1 MPGCIQMMVKSPIPV
16 LYVVDDLRACEGAY
30 HFLQK
35 SGEMSIDFSFSTE
48 EAVELLY
55 KNEYHVVVCEYH
67 LKGMDGISFL
77 DDLRSQGERIPFII
91 VGDDTEGVVI
101 EAINRGADFFLNR
114 GENRFQFYVELS
126 LTIKRAA
133 RKYDASARQ
142 QQEEGQRRS
151 HPTVVRS
158 PAGTPDEKDILI
170 QEVHHRVKN
179 NLQLISSI
187 LKMHSYRTTDP
198 GTREILEDCRNRIAS
213 MALIHEYLY
222 RSDNLVTIRMAEY
235 VPRIA
240 QNLSSQK
247 PYGMERV
254 EIIARCDPGI
264 ALDID
269 TCIPCGI
276 IINELITNALKYG
289 FNRGESGEIVVSV
302 DPYRRGLARLQVS
315 ESGSVT
321 KSAVDME
328 SGETLGMQLVK
339 NLTTQIDGTLTV
351 SEEGGLTFSIVFPYT
366 E

>member
-1 MPGCIQMMVKSPIPV
+1 MIMKRSVPV
-16 LYVVDDLRACEGAY
+16 LYVADDLRACEGAY

-35 SGEMSIDFSFSTE
+35 SGEMSIDFAFSTE
-48 EAVELLY
+48 EAVDMLY
-55 KNEYHVVVCEYH
+55 KKEYHVVVCEYH
-67 LKGMDGISFL
+67 LKGTDGILFL

-126 LTIKRAA
+126 LTIKKAA

-142 QQEEGQRRS
+142 QQEEVQRRS
-151 HPTVVRS
+151 HTAVALS
-158 PAGTPDEKDILI
+158 TEGGPDEKDILI

-198 GTREILEDCRNRIAS
+198 ETREILEDCRNRIAS

-240 QNLSSQK
+240 QNLSAQK

-254 EIIARCDPGI
+254 EIVARCDPGI
-264 ALDID
+264 RLDID

-276 IINELITNALKYG
+276 IINELITNSLKYG
-289 FNRGESGEIVVSV
+289 FERGDSGEIVVSFEK
-302 DPYRRGLARLQVS
+302 YRKGMARLRVS
-315 ESGSVT
+315 ETGSAK

-351 SEEGGLTFSIVFPYT
+351 SEEDGLTFSIVFPYT

>member
-1 MPGCIQMMVKSPIPV
+1 MMVKRQIPV

-35 SGEMSIDFSFSTE
+35 SGEMSLDYAFSTE
-48 EAVELLY
+48 EAKEMLY
-55 KNEYHVVVCEYH
+55 KNEYHVIVCEYH
-67 LKGMDGISFL
+67 LNGTDGVSFL

-91 VGDDTEGVVI
+91 VGDDTEGVII

-151 HPTVVRS
+151 HMSVFPS
-158 PAGTPDEKDILI
+158 PKGAADEKDILI

-187 LKMHSYRTTDP
+187 LKMHSYRTSDP
-198 GTREILEDCRNRIAS
+198 ETREILEDCRNRIAS

-235 VPRIA
+235 VPRLA

-247 PYGMERV
+247 PCGMENV
-254 EIIARCDPGI
+254 KITARCDPAI
-264 ALDID
+264 SLDID

-289 FNRGESGEIVVSV
+289 FAQGESGEIIVSI
-302 DPYRRGLARLQVS
+302 DPYRRGLARLRVS
-315 ESGSVT
+315 ESGG
-321 KSAVDME
+321 SAKKFDVNME
-328 SGETLGMQLVK
+328 GGETLGMQLVK
-339 NLTTQIDGTLTV
+339 NLTIQIDGKYTV
-351 SEEGGLTFSIVFPYT
+351 SEEGDLTFSIVFPYT

>member
-1 MPGCIQMMVKSPIPV
+1 MQMMTKRSVPV

-35 SGEMSIDFSFSTE
+35 SGEMSLDFAFSTE
-48 EAVELLY
+48 EAVEMLY
-55 KNEYHVVVCEYH
+55 TNEYHVVVCEYY
-67 LKGMDGISFL
+67 LKGTDGVSFL

-133 RKYDASARQ
+133 RRYDASARQ
-142 QQEEGQRRS
+142 QREGGQRWS
-151 HPTVVRS
+151 HAAFVQS
-158 PAGTPDEKDILI
+158 PEGVPDEKDILI

-187 LKMHSYRTTDP
+187 LKMHSYRTTDSE
-198 GTREILEDCRNRIAS
+198 TREILEDCRNRIAS

-222 RSDNLVTIRMAEY
+222 RSDNLVSIRMAEY

-240 QNLSSQK
+240 RNLSSQK
-247 PYGMERV
+247 PVGMERV
-254 EIIARCDPGI
+254 EIIARCDPQI
-264 ALDID
+264 SLDID

-289 FNRGESGEIVVSV
+289 FTRGESGEIVISM
-302 DPYRRGLARLQVS
+302 DQYRRGLARLRVS
-315 ESGSVT
+315 ENGSAT
-321 KSAVDME
+321 KSGVDIE
-328 SGETLGMQLVK
+328 NGETLGMQLVK
-339 NLTTQIDGTLTV
+339 NLTIQIDGKLTV
-351 SEEGGLTFSIVFPYT
+351 SQEGGLTFSIVFPYT

>member
-1 MPGCIQMMVKSPIPV
+1 MMVKSQVPV
-16 LYVVDDLRACEGAY
+16 LYVADNLSACEGAY

-35 SGEMSIDFSFSTE
+35 SGEMSLDFAFSTD
-48 EAVELLY
+48 EATDMLY
-55 KNEYHVVVCEYH
+55 KNDYHVVVCEYR
-67 LKGMDGISFL
+67 LKGTDGLSFL
-77 DDLRSQGERIPFII
+77 DNLRSQGERIPFII

-133 RKYDASARQ
+133 RKYDASAR
-142 QQEEGQRRS
+142 ERREREQKRS
-151 HPTVVRS
+151 YTACVRS
-158 PAGTPDEKDILI
+158 PAGAPDEKDILI

-198 GTREILEDCRNRIAS
+198 ETREILEDCRNRIAS
-213 MALIHEYLY
+213 MALIHEHLY
-222 RSDNLVTIRMAEY
+222 RSENLARIHMAEY

-240 QNLSSQK
+240 ENLSAQK
-247 PYGMERV
+247 PYGMEQV
-254 EIIARCDPGI
+254 EITTRCDPAI
-264 ALDID
+264 SLDID

-289 FNRGESGEIVVSV
+289 FREGEGGEIVVSI
-302 DPYRRGLARLQVS
+302 DQYRRGLARLRVS
-315 ESGSVT
+315 DSGSATHTSVNL
-321 KSAVDME
+321 E
-328 SGETLGMQLVK
+328 SEGTLGMQLVK
-339 NLTTQIDGTLTV
+339 NLTTQIDGTLSV
-351 SEEGGLTFSIVFPYT
+351 SEVGPLTFSIVFPYT

>member
-1 MPGCIQMMVKSPIPV
+1 MMGKNIVPV
-16 LYVVDDLRACEGAY
+16 LYVADDLRACEGAF

-35 SGEMSIDFSFSTE
+35 SGEMSLDFAFSPKEATE
-48 EAVELLY
+48 MLY
-55 KNEYHVVVCEYH
+55 KNEYHVAVCEYR
-67 LKGMDGISFL
+67 LKGTDGLLFL

-91 VGDDTEGVVI
+91 VGDDTEGVII

-133 RKYDASARQ
+133 RKYDASAREQ
-142 QQEEGQRRS
+142 REESQRRF
-151 HPTVVRS
+151 HTAVVQS
-158 PAGTPDEKDILI
+158 SKGKADEKDILI

-222 RSDNLVTIRMAEY
+222 RSDNLVTIRMADY

-240 QNLSSQK
+240 ENLSDQK
-247 PYGMERV
+247 PCGMERV
-254 EIIARCDPGI
+254 EIITRCDPAI
-264 ALDID
+264 KLDID

-289 FNRGESGEIVVSV
+289 FIPGGVGEIVVSI
-302 DPYRRGLARLQVS
+302 DQYRKGLARLQVS
-315 ESGSVT
+315 ENGSATQSSVNL
-321 KSAVDME
+321 E
-328 SGETLGMQLVK
+328 SKETLGMQLVK
-339 NLTTQIDGTLTV
+339 NLTTQIDGVLSVSDEGSLTI
-351 SEEGGLTFSIVFPYT
+351 SIVFPYT

>member
-1 MPGCIQMMVKSPIPV
+1 MMVKSPVPV
-16 LYVVDDLRACEGAY
+16 LYVADDLRACEGAC

-35 SGEMSIDFSFSTE
+35 SGEMSLDFAFSTE
-48 EAVELLY
+48 EAADMLY
-55 KNEYHVVVCEYH
+55 NNEYHVVVCEYH
-67 LKGMDGISFL
+67 LKGTDGLSFL
-77 DDLRSQGERIPFII
+77 DVLRSQGERIPFII

-114 GENRFQFYVELS
+114 GDNRFQFYVELS

-133 RKYDASARQ
+133 RKYDASARR

-151 HPTVVRS
+151 HTAVART
-158 PAGTPDEKDILI
+158 AEGGPDEKDILI

-187 LKMHSYRTTDP
+187 LRMHSYRTTDP
-198 GTREILEDCRNRIAS
+198 ETREILEDCRNRIAS
-213 MALIHEYLY
+213 MALIHEHLY
-222 RSDNLVTIRMAEY
+222 RSDNLATIRMADY
-235 VPRIA
+235 LPAIA
-240 QNLSSQK
+240 RNLSAQK
-247 PYGMERV
+247 PHGMERV
-254 EIIARCDPGI
+254 EIITRCDPDI
-264 ALDID
+264 SLDID

-289 FNRGESGEIVVSV
+289 FPPGKIGEIVVSM
-302 DPYRRGLARLQVS
+302 DKYRRGLARLRVS
-315 ESGSVT
+315 ESGSPK

-328 SGETLGMQLVK
+328 SKETLGMQLVK

-351 SEEGGLTFSIVFPYT
+351 SEEDGLTFSIVFPFT

>member
-1 MPGCIQMMVKSPIPV
+1 MCIQMMVKRLIPV

-35 SGEMSIDFSFSTE
+35 SGETSIDFAFSTE
-48 EAVELLY
+48 EATEMLY
-55 KNEYHVVVCEYH
+55 NNEYHVVVCEYH
-67 LKGMDGISFL
+67 LKGTDGVSFL
-77 DDLRSQGERIPFII
+77 DDLRSWGERIPFII

-114 GENRFQFYVELS
+114 GENRFKFYVELS

-142 QQEEGQRRS
+142 QQEEGLRRS
-151 HPTVVRS
+151 RT
-158 PAGTPDEKDILI
+158 PAVQSLKGVPDEKDILI

-198 GTREILEDCRNRIAS
+198 ETREILEDCRNRITS
-213 MALIHEYLY
+213 MALIHECLY

-235 VPRIA
+235 VPRLV

-247 PYGMERV
+247 PYGMEHV

-264 ALDID
+264 SLDID

-289 FNRGESGEIVVSV
+289 FAQGESGDIVVSI
-302 DPYRRGLARLQVS
+302 DPYRRGLARLRVS
-315 ESGSVT
+315 ESGGSAK
-321 KSAVDME
+321 KSSVDME
-328 SGETLGMQLVK
+328 NGETLGMQLVK
-339 NLTTQIDGTLTV
+339 NLTAQIDGKLTI
-351 SEEGGLTFSIVFPYT
+351 SEEDGLTFTIVFPYT

>member
-1 MPGCIQMMVKSPIPV
+1 MMVKRQIPV

-35 SGEMSIDFSFSTE
+35 SGEMSIDYAFSTE
-48 EAVELLY
+48 EATEMLY

-67 LKGMDGISFL
+67 LKGTDGVSFL
-77 DDLRSQGERIPFII
+77 DNLRMQGERIPFII

-151 HPTVVRS
+151 HTSVVQS
-158 PAGTPDEKDILI
+158 TKGGPDEKDILI

-179 NLQLISSI
+179 NLQLISRI

-198 GTREILEDCRNRIAS
+198 ETREILEDCRNRIAS

-235 VPRIA
+235 VPRLV

-247 PYGMERV
+247 PCGMENV

-264 ALDID
+264 SLDID

-289 FNRGESGEIVVSV
+289 FSPGERGEIVVSI
-302 DPYRRGLARLQVS
+302 DQYRRGLARLRVS
-315 ESGSVT
+315 ESGGSAK
-321 KSAVDME
+321 KSSVDME
-328 SGETLGMQLVK
+328 NGETLGMQLVK
-339 NLTTQIDGTLTV
+339 NLTIQIEGKLTIDDMT
-351 SEEGGLTFSIVFPYT
+351 GLTFSIVFPYT

>member
-1 MPGCIQMMVKSPIPV
+1 MIGKSPVPV
-16 LYVVDDLRACEGAY
+16 LYVADDLRACEGAY

-35 SGEMSIDFSFSTE
+35 SGEMSLDFAFSPE
-48 EAVELLY
+48 EATEMLY
-55 KNEYHVVVCEYH
+55 NNEYHVVVCEYR
-67 LKGMDGISFL
+67 LKGTDGLSFL
-77 DDLRSQGERIPFII
+77 DVLRSKGERIPFII
-91 VGDDTEGVVI
+91 VGDDSEGVIV

-133 RKYDASARQ
+133 RKYEASSRER
-142 QQEEGQRRS
+142 QEEDKRRFQ
-151 HPTVVRS
+151 TEVVRS
-158 PAGTPDEKDILI
+158 PKEAPDEKDILI

-198 GTREILEDCRNRIAS
+198 GTREILEECRNRIAS

-222 RSDNLVTIRMAEY
+222 RSENIAKIRMAEY

-240 QNLSSQK
+240 ENLSAQK
-247 PYGMERV
+247 PYGMEQV
-254 EIIARCDPGI
+254 EIISRCDPGI
-264 ALDID
+264 NLDID

-289 FNRGESGEIVVSV
+289 FATGKRGEIVVSI
-302 DPYRRGLARLQVS
+302 DQYRRGLARLRVS

-321 KSAVDME
+321 QSSVNLE
-328 SGETLGMQLVK
+328 SEETLGMQLVK
-339 NLTTQIDGTLTV
+339 NLTAQIDGTLSV
-351 SEEGGLTFSIVFPYT
+351 SDDGPLSFSIVFPYT